1 MYETENQRVAK
12 TDGPSKKFESYFAK
26 PFRDWGFPIERI
38 LDLGYTRPPCDYFAI
53 IPEEGAVPGMA
64 CFFELLT
71 TSEAELPLDDVEPEI
86 LSELARYG
94 ETLPQIHAGFVLN
107 FRSCPDRKIVYISGV
122 DLKNYVDS
130 NPEETTLSDE
140 FLLQYGIS
148 MPMEKAT
155 PRARKALKMNIP
167 QFLLAIHEADLV
179 RWRVVA
185 ATAETA
191 LAAPAAA

>member
-12 TDGPSKKFESYFAK
+12 TDGPSKKFEGYFAK
-26 PFRDWGFPIERI
+26 QFRDRDVPVERI
-38 LDLGYTRPPCDYFAI
+38 VDLGYTPPLCDYFTI
-53 IPEEGAVPGMA
+53 IPEGGAVPGMA

-167 QFLLAIHEADLV
+167 QFLLAIHEADLA
-179 RWRVVA
+179 RWRVVT

-191 LAAPAAA
+191 VAASAAA

>member
-1 MYETENQRVAK
+1 MYEEENQRVAK

-26 PFRDWGFPIERI
+26 QFRDWGFPIERI
-38 LDLGYTRPPCDYFAI
+38 LDLGYTHPPCDYFEI
-53 IPEEGAVPGMA
+53 IPEGGAVPGMA

-71 TSEAELPLDDVEPEI
+71 TSEFELPLADVEPDI

-107 FRSCPDRKIVYISGV
+107 FRGCPDREIVYISGV

-140 FLLQYGIS
+140 FLLQYGIP

-167 QFLLAIHEADLV
+167 QFLLAIHEADLA
-179 RWRVVA
+179 RWRVVGV
-185 ATAETA
+185 AETV
-191 LAAPAAA
+191 AAAAAA